1 MVKKISAAIGAIAL
15 GLAATAPAHAA
26 GVKVGTLTCN
36 VESGWGYI
44 LGSQKE
50 VNCSYVPVKGEADRY
65 RGEITKV
72 GVDIGYTRGGVL
84 IWTVIAPT
92 TELEPGVL
100 EGSYGGVSASATAIV
115 GAGANVLVGG
125 LDKSITLQP
134 VSIDGN
140 TGLNI
145 AAGISAMNLR
155 AGPRD

>member
-1 MVKKISAAIGAIAL
+1 MVTKISAAIGAIAL
-15 GLAATAPAHAA
+15 GLAAAAPAQAA

-36 VESGWGYI
+36 VESGWGYV

-50 VNCSYVPVKGEADRY
+50 VNCSYVPVKGSPDRY
-65 RGEITKV
+65 HGEITKV

-84 IWTVIAPT
+84 IWTVIAPAS
-92 TELEPGVL
+92 ELEPGVL
-100 EGSYGGVSASATAIV
+100 EGSYGGVSASATAVV
-115 GAGANVLVGG
+115 GVGANVLVGG

-134 VSIDGN
+134 ISIEGN

-155 AGPRD
+155 ATKTD